1 MSGTKE
7 HTKDTA
13 RVVAGLKAAVH
24 NPNVS
29 DEAKDNALKRLE
41 EMGQSADPITPAQAK
56 ATQTAAAE
64 AHEKNVLRGY
74 KAATSNPNVSEE
86 AKQHARE
93 VLEAAGIQH
102 KLDTHSDE
110 EHQHRVLAGYKA
122 AIHNPNVS
130 AAAKQHAREYLADSG
145 FTDVI

>member
-1 MSGTKE
+1 MSGHKE

-29 DEAKDNALKRLE
+29 NEAKENAMKRLE
-41 EMGQSADPITPAQAK
+41 EMGQTADPSPPSQGK
-56 ATQTAAAE
+56 SAADE
-64 AHEKNVLRGY
+64 AHERNVLRGY
-74 KAATSNPNVSEE
+74 KAATSNPNVSDE

-93 VLEAAGIQH
+93 VLEAAGIHQR
-102 KLDTHSDE
+102 LDTHSDE
-110 EHQHRVLAGYKA
+110 EHQNRVLAGYKA

-130 AAAKQHAREYLADSG
+130 VAAKVHARQYLTDSG
-145 FTDVI
+145 VELE